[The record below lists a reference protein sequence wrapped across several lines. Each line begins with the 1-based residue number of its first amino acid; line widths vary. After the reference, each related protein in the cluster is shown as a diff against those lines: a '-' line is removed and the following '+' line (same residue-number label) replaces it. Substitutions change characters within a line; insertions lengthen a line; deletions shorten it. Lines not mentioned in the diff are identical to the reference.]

1 MHVPIGRLNRRHVK
15 DNLRYTPYRAP
26 VRWLQTGWAC
36 VWFALL
42 GVALLACDGKAD
54 SRGGDG
60 STVLDEIRKQ
70 KELVVLTRNAP
81 TIYYVAREGLAGP
94 EYEMSTAFAEALG
107 VKVRYEL
114 RDSIEEI
121 LAALRAGEGHVAAA
135 GLTETEARK
144 QRFLTGPAYQTVRQ
158 QVVCRRGGKRPKGVE
173 ALIDTDLVVT
183 AKSSYAARLRE
194 LEAEHPA
201 LKWREIEDVDT
212 EELLEQ
218 VWRRKIDCTVAD
230 SNIVA
235 INRRYHPELVVTFA
249 LTRPEPLVW
258 YFPAGAERLQRQAQE
273 WFDEFRK
280 SGKLADVLERYYGFV
295 DIFDYVDTRR
305 FVRSVR
311 KRLPRYRKLFEAAAS
326 QHGLAWTLIAAQSY
340 QESRWRPRAKSPTGV
355 RGIMMLT
362 LLTAKELGVENRL
375 DVEQSISGGVRYL
388 AGLRDRLP
396 EEIHEPDRTWI
407 ALAAYNVGMGHVYD
421 ARRLAERLGKDPNRW
436 ADLKTVLPLLA
447 QKRYYKTLKYGYA
460 RGDEPVRYVSRIR
473 NFEDMLRRELDL
485 PAR

>member
-1 MHVPIGRLNRRHVK
+1 MAWSALVGL
-15 DNLRYTPYRAP
+15 
-26 VRWLQTGWAC
+26 
-36 VWFALL
+36 ALL
-42 GVALLACDGKAD
+42 GCDGKAD
-54 SRGGDG
+54 ARGGDG
-60 STVLDEIRKQ
+60 SAVLDEIHKQ
-70 KELVVLTRNAP
+70 NELVVLTRNAP
-81 TIYYVAREGLAGP
+81 TIYYVARDGLAGP
-94 EYEMSTAFAEALG
+94 EHEMSAAFAEALG

-121 LAALRAGEGHVAAA
+121 LAALSAGEGHMAAA
-135 GLTETEARK
+135 GLTRTEARR
-144 QRFLTGPAYQTVRQ
+144 QRFLIGPVYQTVRQ

-183 AKSSYAARLRE
+183 AKSSYAARLRQ
-194 LEAEHPA
+194 LKIEHPA
-201 LKWREIEDVDT
+201 LEWREIDDVDT

-235 INRRYHPELVVTFA
+235 INRRYHPELVVTFDLA
-249 LTRPEPLVW
+249 RPEPLVW
-258 YFPAGAERLQRQAQE
+258 YFPAGAEGLQRKAQK
-273 WFDEFRK
+273 WFDGFRA
-280 SGKLADVLERYYGFV
+280 SGELADVLERYYGFV

-311 KRLPRYRKLFEAAAS
+311 KRLPRYRKLFEEAAAS
-326 QHGLAWTLIAAQSY
+326 HGLPWTLIAAQSY

-388 AGLRDRLP
+388 GQLRDRLP
-396 EEIHEPDRTWI
+396 EEIHEPGRTWI

-436 ADLKTVLPLLA
+436 TDLKTVLPLLA

-460 RGDEPVRYVSRIR
+460 RGNEPVRYVSRIR
-473 NFEDMLRRELDL
+473 DFEDMLRRELDL